1 MSDRVPN
8 LVNRAS
14 CWEGCVLPPLRMA
27 PRARVDDRTR
37 YAWLH
42 GNPRPAAVDPL
53 PRPQTRQAA
62 LHRVCWWVWMALL
75 SMLSYW
81 LISRYVIAAVEVRGR
96 SMAPTLQDGERYF
109 LNRLIYLC
117 RAPAR
122 GDLAVIEDPAHPDR
136 AVKRIIGLPG
146 DSVLIQDGQVY
157 VNGQRLAEP
166 YIAPGTRTEAG
177 PGLVQAVRLEP
188 DSYFVL
194 GDNRAC
200 SEDSRHY
207 GPVHR
212 RQIIGL
218 IAR

>member
-1 MSDRVPN
+1 MSERVPN
-8 LVNRAS
+8 LINRAS
-14 CWEGCVLPPLRMA
+14 SWEGCVLPPLRMA
-27 PRARVDDRTR
+27 PRAGVDPQTR

-42 GNPRPAAVDPL
+42 GSPRLAVRAVPQPQPRPAAL
-53 PRPQTRQAA
+53 QRIC
-62 LHRVCWWVWMALL
+62 LGVWIALL

-81 LISRYVIAAVEVRGR
+81 LISRYVITAVEVRGR

-109 LNRLIYLC
+109 LNRLVYLW
-117 RAPAR
+117 REPAR
-122 GDLAVIEDPAHPDR
+122 GDLAVIEDPGHPDR

-146 DSVLIQDGQVY
+146 EAVLIRDGQVY

-166 YIAPGTRTEAG
+166 YVAPGTRTDAG
-177 PGLVQAVRLEP
+177 PGLVEAVRLGP
-188 DSYFVL
+188 DTYFVL

-212 RQIIGL
+212 RQIVGL